1 MTDVRD
7 PAAPSPGPRSGD
19 ETAGADTMM
28 GPAATPAAVAVER
41 ADEGRFAER
50 YRVEHMLGKG
60 GMGEVRLCI
69 DVAMGRTVAL
79 KTLREDSGGAR
90 RFLREARMQG
100 RLEHPAVVP
109 VYDMG
114 HAHGLPYFTMKRI
127 VGTTLADVVAK
138 LVAGDEAAQR
148 EFGRRRLLSDFVQVC
163 QAVAYAHSHGV
174 IHRDLKPANVM
185 LGAYGEV
192 YVLDWGVAKDGS
204 AGELDGGAARA
215 AEGET
220 AAGAILGT
228 LGYMPPEQL
237 EAGGGGVDRRA
248 DVYALGAILFE
259 LLTWQPLHPRRPTT
273 EMIASTLE
281 GADARASVRA
291 PDREVPP
298 ELEAV
303 CVRATAREPAAR
315 FADVGALR
323 EAVERYLD
331 GDRDQ
336 QARRALAREHAARA
350 AQLELRSDDDND
362 ARAQAVREAGRA
374 LALDPDNRE
383 AFVALANLLRRPP
396 RRVPDEVEARLRD
409 DELQESRRQAKVGA
423 IAALG
428 WFAFLVL
435 PLAMGMLDWVS
446 YGIIIALMLVIVAL
460 SLVRAVRGRPGSAD
474 VLFIALLQAVVLGA
488 AARLFGPFMLVPGLV
503 VATTAMFAF
512 SEFRFVHLLIVMGC
526 ASVFVPWLLERLA
539 ILSPTYSITADAIT
553 IHARMASFSPTATEI
568 ALVLANV
575 GVVAMAGAAIA
586 HARSM
591 LNTVRR
597 QLAVQAWQLEQI
609 VPTEGVTGTV
619 RAVERAAAPRPGEH
633 GRAAATTA
641 PDSAAS
647 TQPR

>member
-1 MTDVRD
+1 MSQLRD
-7 PAAPSPGPRSGD
+7 PAEPGSGD
-19 ETAGADTMM
+19 QTAGADTMR
-28 GPAATPAAVAVER
+28 GPTASTAAPAP
-41 ADEGRFAER
+41 EGGDDRFAER
-50 YRVEHMLGKG
+50 YRVEHLLGKG

-69 DVAMGRTVAL
+69 DAAMGRTIAL

-90 RFLREARMQG
+90 RFVREARMQG

-114 HAHGLPYFTMKRI
+114 QAHGLPYFTMKRI
-127 VGTTLADVVAK
+127 VGTTLADVITK
-138 LVAGDEAAQR
+138 LVAGDEATQR

-163 QAVAYAHSHGV
+163 QAVAYAHDHGV

-192 YVLDWGVAKDGS
+192 YVLDWGVAKELDGS
-204 AGELDGGAARA
+204 ATELEPGPTRA

-220 AAGAILGT
+220 AAGAVLGT

-237 EAGGGGVDRRA
+237 EGGGATVDRRA
-248 DVYALGAILFE
+248 DVYALGAILYE
-259 LLTWQPLHPRRPTT
+259 LLTWQALHPRRPTS

-281 GADARASVRA
+281 GADARASLRA

-303 CVRATAREPAAR
+303 CVRATASDPSAR

-323 EAVERYLD
+323 DAVERYLD

-396 RRVPDEVEARLRD
+396 RRVPEEVEARLRE

-423 IAALG
+423 VAALG

-435 PLAMGMLDWVS
+435 PLAMGMLEWVS
-446 YGIIIALMLVIVAL
+446 YGIIIGLMLVIVAL
-460 SLVRAVRGRPGSAD
+460 SVVRAIRGRPGSAD

-488 AARLFGPFMLVPGLV
+488 ATRLFGPFMLVPGLV

-526 ASVFVPWLLERLA
+526 ASVFVPWLLERLEL
-539 ILSPTYSITADAIT
+539 LSPTYSITADAIT
-553 IHARMASFSPTATEI
+553 IHARMATFSPTVTEI

-619 RAVERAAAPRPGEH
+619 RALERGGAAQPRAGVASPP
-633 GRAAATTA
+633 A
-641 PDSAAS
+641 DSAAR